1 MQNMYYVK
9 HKKRLGGNVIM
20 SKMDEQI
27 LVVPVNKLF
36 SEGEF
41 YFQGTETN
49 ANFVKPIMDNI
60 ANNFEVMRRGDAE
73 ENPEFKQ
80 PIPYALLKRGHE
92 IFVYERLKAGGEQ
105 RLHGNLS
112 LGVGGHMNKLYDGA
126 TFALTLSDNMYR
138 ELAEEIQ
145 VIAPV
150 APEADIV
157 GFINDDT
164 NEVGRVHIGILVVIH
179 LHEEASVIVKETN
192 KLKGSW
198 ISLEELKHP
207 EVFDRLENWSKI
219 AVEELTK

>member
-1 MQNMYYVK
+1 
-9 HKKRLGGNVIM
+9 M

-27 LVVPVNKLF
+27 LVVPVGKLF

-49 ANFVKPIMDNI
+49 TNFVKPIMDNI

-80 PIPYALLKRGHE
+80 PIPYALLKRGNE
-92 IFVYERLKAGGEQ
+92 IYVYERLKAGGEQ

-112 LGVGGHMNKLYDGA
+112 LGVGGHMNKLHDGA

-179 LHEEASVIVKETN
+179 LHEEASVIVKETD
-192 KLKGSW
+192 KLRGSW
-198 ISLEELKHP
+198 STLEELKQP

-219 AVEELTK
+219 AVEELNK